1 MEGQQFEFI
10 PCGDQPTVDNTWQY
24 YWKGVAG
31 LVVITFVVFIF
42 IDPKMYVNL
51 LLLCAVLVLLLTS
64 ITLSNEFT
72 TKIHIDMAGHK
83 FYKFYITTFGREGVT
98 VLDLNTSKIT
108 YKLDISRTGTRW
120 ILKVK
125 DLKSSVKFRETKNLS
140 SKTQKNVFTK
150 AQLDQ
155 MNAIMVSRI

>member
-1 MEGQQFEFI
+1 MQDQQFDFI
-10 PCGDQPTVDNTWQY
+10 PCGDQPTVENTRRY

-31 LVVITFVVFIF
+31 LVVVTFVVFIF
-42 IDPKMYVNL
+42 IDPRMYINL

-64 ITLSNEFT
+64 MTLSNEFT
-72 TKIHIDMAGHK
+72 TRVHIDMADRK
-83 FYKFYITTFGREGVT
+83 FYKYYITAFGREGVT

-108 YKLDISRTGTRW
+108 YKLDVSRAAIHWT
-120 ILKVK
+120 LKVEDK
-125 DLKSSVKFRETKNLS
+125 KSSVEFRETRNPS

-155 MNAIMVSRI
+155 MNAIMVSRA